1 PLVISRAPTSRTA
14 VSCLVLA
21 WCPAPLD
28 TLSLHDALPIFH
40 NEYGYENIIIGGIS
54 MGNFG
59 AWRMIQK
66 STPGIEYVKGIIAI
80 CGSGSIGAS
89 ELKMLPGIAW
99 HGYVDDVVG
108 YASHKKFVDSYNAA
122 GGSVEFN
129 TLTTPTY
136 EGTPSIKHNAW
147 TYAFNTNPAKDRT
160 RQKVEEIFQQADIMK
175 DLDRIRSERNTLK
188 TENAD
193 LKGKI
198 QNAKNIIGNAL

>member
-80 CGSGSIGAS
+80 CGSGSDRKSTRLNSSHVKISYAVFC
-89 ELKMLPGIAW
+89 LK
-99 HGYVDDVVG
+99 
-108 YASHKKFVDSYNAA
+108 KK
-122 GGSVEFN
+122 
-129 TLTTPTY
+129 
-136 EGTPSIKHNAW
+136 
-147 TYAFNTNPAKDRT
+147 
-160 RQKVEEIFQQADIMK
+160 
-175 DLDRIRSERNTLK
+175 RIRSSVPAESCC
-188 TENAD
+188 A
-193 LKGKI
+193 
-198 QNAKNIIGNAL
+198 